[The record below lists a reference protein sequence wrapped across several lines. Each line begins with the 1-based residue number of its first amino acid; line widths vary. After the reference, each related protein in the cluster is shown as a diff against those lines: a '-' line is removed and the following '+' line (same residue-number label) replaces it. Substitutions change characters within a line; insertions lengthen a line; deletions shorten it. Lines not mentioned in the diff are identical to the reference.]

1 MPLRPPAGFI
11 SAFFDPLRNPDAP
24 TIGTATGAEAS
35 ASVTFTPPTNVGG
48 SAISSYSALSNPGQ
62 VIGTASSSPITV
74 TGLTN
79 GTAYTFAV
87 WATNTYGPSAY
98 SASSNSV
105 TPAVP
110 PPNAVFGGGV
120 NPSIG
125 AWNTISYINIANT
138 GNAKAFGQL
147 TVIRQ
152 YLGACSSTTRGV
164 FTGGQTESPPYYAET
179 MDYVTIASTGNA
191 TNFGN
196 LLPGQ
201 AYDSALSNGTR
212 GVIAAG
218 TPDGSNYQ
226 VMDYITIASTGN
238 STDFGSLVR
247 PAAFLSTCAS
257 PTRGLIGGR
266 VNESTNG
273 IQYITTATT
282 GNATVFGNLTSPG
295 GLSGAYTQG
304 GCSSS
309 TRGLF
314 AGGISQYDVKLSV
327 IQYVTIA
334 TTGNASTFGE
344 LSGGRFNM
352 SAASS
357 ELRGVFL
364 GGQNSSSTSINL
376 IEYVTIASTGNASN
390 FGYLTAPV
398 SNLAGCSNCHGG
410 LA

>member
-62 VIGTASSSPITV
+62 VVGTASSSPITV

-110 PPNAVFGGGV
+110 PPNAVFGGGFIT
-120 NPSIG
+120 NIG
-125 AWNTISYINIANT
+125 VTSTISYINIAYT

-147 TVIRQ
+147 TVERNSIA
-152 YLGACSSTTRGV
+152 ACSSSTRGV
-164 FTGGQTESPPYYAET
+164 FMGGLNDTAPYFQQV

-191 TNFGN
+191 TSFGN
-196 LLPGQ
+196 LLPAQ
-201 AYDSALSNGTR
+201 ALGSGLSNSTR
-212 GVIAAG
+212 GVYVGG

-238 STDFGSLVR
+238 STDFGYLVR
-247 PAAFLSTCAS
+247 IATQLGGCAS
-257 PTRGLIGGR
+257 PTRGIIAGR
-266 VNESTNG
+266 VNSSVDG
-273 IQYITTATT
+273 IQYITIASA
-282 GNATVFGNLTSPG
+282 GNATVFGSLTTNSGLQGAYSPG
-295 GLSGAYTQG
+295 V
-304 GCSSS
+304 CSSS
-309 TRGLF
+309 TRGII
-314 AGGISQYDVKLSV
+314 AGGMAQYDIRLCN

-334 TTGNASTFGE
+334 TTGNSTDFGL
-344 LSGGRFNM
+344 LSGGRIIM
-352 SAASS
+352 GAASS
-357 ELRGVFL
+357 ELRGVFA
-364 GGQNSSSTSINL
+364 GGQAPAGVTINV
-376 IEYVTIASTGNASN
+376 IEYITIASTGDATDFGDLASPTQ
-390 FGYLTAPV
+390 G
-398 SNLAGCSNCHGG
+398 LAGCSNCHGG